1 MYVYLKSLQQPTY
14 LENLFIPID
23 QNGYFMFSNNSDV
36 SLNKARPNFI
46 FIFGDVACDKQNAV
60 REYFSM
66 GRHMNLHYCCYVT
79 ASISVRRTRT

>member
-36 SLNKARPNFI
+36 SLNKAREQILFL
-46 FIFGDVACDKQNAV
+46 
-60 REYFSM
+60 S
-66 GRHMNLHYCCYVT
+66 LVT
-79 ASISVRRTRT
+79 WHATSRMQ

>member
-1 MYVYLKSLQQPTY
+1 
-14 LENLFIPID
+14 
-23 QNGYFMFSNNSDV
+23 MFSNNNDV

-46 FIFGDVACDKQNAV
+46 FIFGDVAYKQNAV

-66 GRHMNLHYCCYVT
+66 GHHMNVT